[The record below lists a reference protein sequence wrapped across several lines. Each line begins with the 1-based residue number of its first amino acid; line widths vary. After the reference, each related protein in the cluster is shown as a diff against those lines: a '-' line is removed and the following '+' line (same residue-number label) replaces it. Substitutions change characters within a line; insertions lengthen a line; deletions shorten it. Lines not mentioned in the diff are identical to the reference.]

1 MQRMNLSVPNAAG
14 PAVQGGSGRGG
25 QGGASF
31 NDMSAPTAPLPGPS
45 APPQRPPLDIP
56 STSGPRKEKPNA
68 SDLTGRAKEFA
79 EAAMGLGITNPMSL
93 RALVMTSAKESNLDP
108 NSKEAGAGAYLQT
121 LSKRGIDYIHSV
133 FTMLQGKRTVPDGKG
148 GKKEVWGRVAK
159 KLGFEDG
166 VPADYLK
173 SAWAK
178 GDESF
183 FDMVYGGLSTNKE
196 AGDGYKY
203 RGRGLIQITGRENYL
218 NVGKLIGK
226 DLVGNPDL
234 VSSDFKTAAQ
244 AAVGYIFAT
253 RGKET
258 ALKDMNSMKDQDSA
272 LKYTLNTVA
281 GLGHKPKEFDDPK
294 SHLGMQL
301 KKAQE
306 YASLGDKAISAAR
319 GGVVNGPS
327 SGYPATL
334 HGNEI
339 ITPLSPNS
347 ILEQLGKTPATTEI
361 AGSSSSSTSNTIKEI
376 YSMNTEIMEMLAGK
390 LDDMIDKL
398 DRGNNYSDKL
408 VKAMA

>member
-1 MQRMNLSVPNAAG
+1 MA
-14 PAVQGGSGRGG
+14 
-25 QGGASF
+25 
-31 NDMSAPTAPLPGPS
+31 APTASLPGPS

-93 RALVMTSAKESNLDP
+93 KALVMTSAKESNLDP
-108 NSKEAGAGAYLQT
+108 NRKESGAGEYLQT
-121 LSKRGIDYIHSV
+121 LAKRGIDYIHGTFPQLKGKSV
-133 FTMLQGKRTVPDGKG
+133 DADGKV
-148 GKKEVWGRVAK
+148 KSAGRVAK
-159 KLGFEDG
+159 QLGMEDTG
-166 VPADYLK
+166 VTAEYLK

-203 RGRGLIQITGRENYL
+203 RGRGLVQMTGREVYQK
-218 NVGKLIGK
+218 VGKLIGK

-234 VSSDFKTAAQ
+234 VSSDFKTASQ

-258 ALKDMNSMKDQDSA
+258 ALKDLNSMKDQDSA
-272 LKYTLNTVA
+272 LKYTLNTIA
-281 GLGHKPKEFDDPK
+281 GLGHKASEFDDSK
-294 SHLGMQL
+294 SHLGIQL

-319 GGVVNGPS
+319 GGVVDGPS
-327 SGYPATL
+327 SGFPATL

-347 ILEQLGKTPATTEI
+347 ILEQLGKTTASTEI

-390 LDDMIDKL
+390 LDDMIDRL
-398 DRGNNYSDKL
+398 DRGNTYSDKL